1 MGIGNLNMSL
11 KNVLLKNHLWTN
23 PKGVVIY
30 LSFANYLGI
39 YFFLVP
45 LIFRFT

>member
-23 PKGVVIY
+23 PKGGC
-30 LSFANYLGI
+30 N
-39 YFFLVP
+39 
-45 LIFRFT
+45 IFKFC